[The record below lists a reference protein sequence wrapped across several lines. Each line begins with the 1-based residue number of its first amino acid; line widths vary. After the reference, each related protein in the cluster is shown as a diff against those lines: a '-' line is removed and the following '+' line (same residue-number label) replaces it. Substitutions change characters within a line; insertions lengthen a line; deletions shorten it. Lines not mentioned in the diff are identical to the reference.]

1 MVGLEAKVELV
12 VCLDKVVCLQVVV
25 EAPTLVVEGMEVEVA
40 VVLEAATQWQ
50 EVEVEVQE
58 AL

>member
-1 MVGLEAKVELV
+1 MELV